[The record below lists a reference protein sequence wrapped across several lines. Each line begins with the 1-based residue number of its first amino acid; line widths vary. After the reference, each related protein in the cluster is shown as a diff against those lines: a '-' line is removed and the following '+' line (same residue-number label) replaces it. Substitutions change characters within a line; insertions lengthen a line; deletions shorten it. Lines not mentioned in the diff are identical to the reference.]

1 MENPPPSGTAIAA
14 TVLKECAAL
23 GLVPKEVYPG
33 IIVTNGSFAKKV
45 LGIDPSNFI
54 QSLDVR
60 VPVVG
65 AEGTIDPGALQWVT
79 GENANLHYRGN
90 ALPRRKIWI
99 QDGPTDENV
108 LVYSYTG
115 WMSTIAFATSDWN
128 KDKELTG
135 INTKYNS
142 FAKTC
147 GFDVANNDI
156 ITGYNDCDANIGYHY
171 DKMRSLAMTG
181 AIAVVKM
188 GAPRRFCVRERLIPT
203 RKLTKE
209 EKVAHQKRQD
219 MVPPLFDEVVES
231 GALIFMTME
240 ANYLTQHAVPKM
252 DSPVGLSGSMVFRT
266 VDPKK
271 YRKSVRVLTKAV
283 AKLVADRAARKTI
296 SKEKKPSVSR
306 KKKKVM

>member
-1 MENPPPSGTAIAA
+1 MEKRPPSGTAIATA
-14 TVLKECAAL
+14 VLNVCTTL
-23 GLVPKEVYPG
+23 GLAPKQVYPG
-33 IIVTNGSFAKKV
+33 IIVTNGSFAKTV
-45 LGIDPSNFI
+45 LGIDPSTFI
-54 QSLDVR
+54 QSLDAR

-65 AEGTIDPGALQWVT
+65 AQDTIDPGALQWVT

-90 ALPRRKIWI
+90 VLPRRKIWI
-99 QDGPTDENV
+99 QDGPTGEHV

-128 KDKELTG
+128 KDAELTE
-135 INTKYNS
+135 INAKYNA
-142 FAKTC
+142 FAKQC
-147 GFDVANNDI
+147 GFDPANNDI

-188 GAPRRFCVRERLIPT
+188 GATRRFCVRERLIPT
-203 RKLTKE
+203 RKLTKK
-209 EKVAHQKRQD
+209 EKVEHQKMQD
-219 MVPPLFDEVVES
+219 KVLPLFDEVVES

-271 YRKSVRVLTKAV
+271 YRKSVRLLKKSA
-283 AKLVADRAARKTI
+283 AKLVADRAVRSSI
-296 SKEKKPSVSR
+296 RKEKKG
-306 KKKKVM
+306 KKAM